1 MESDVVL
8 LDVPLSFSKHVR
20 LYSMPIRHLEC
31 GDVQLANA
39 DEVAT
44 FSTSKRNDEHLSGRW
59 LLGHCLG
66 LWGVKD
72 LSVLDIVRDEHRA
85 PRVVFLQGMWLNTPL
100 PSFSISH
107 SNGHVFLALC
117 ESEFD
122 IGFDAEPAERSLASN
137 AFDMISTGLELEQLR
152 LNPDSSMMLWTS
164 KEAVQKAMRKGMHLN
179 PRKIKISIGDLEQ
192 HISIEKSIIQLG
204 NWIQNG
210 YQMALALRPKPSALL
225 TAEERLLEST
235 RLAMLDRPDWGVGC
249 NTNRNNV

>member
-85 PRVVFLQGMWLNTPL
+85 PRVVFLQGMWLNL
-100 PSFSISH
+100 
-107 SNGHVFLALC
+107 
-117 ESEFD
+117 
-122 IGFDAEPAERSLASN
+122 SL
-137 AFDMISTGLELEQLR
+137 I
-152 LNPDSSMMLWTS
+152 
-164 KEAVQKAMRKGMHLN
+164 
-179 PRKIKISIGDLEQ
+179 
-192 HISIEKSIIQLG
+192 HI
-204 NWIQNG
+204 
-210 YQMALALRPKPSALL
+210 
-225 TAEERLLEST
+225 
-235 RLAMLDRPDWGVGC
+235 
-249 NTNRNNV
+249 